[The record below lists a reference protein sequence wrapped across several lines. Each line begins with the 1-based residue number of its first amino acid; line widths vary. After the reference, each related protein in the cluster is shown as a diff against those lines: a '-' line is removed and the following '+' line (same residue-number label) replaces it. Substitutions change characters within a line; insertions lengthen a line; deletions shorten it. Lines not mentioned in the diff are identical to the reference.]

1 MADLNQ
7 SLWNSEVEPGS
18 YTAPAGY
25 SPANAPYLSML
36 FEQYKLCVETADRVS
51 ARRGAANTFFLSL
64 NSAIATAMVAGLG
77 PRPGKVSVWLLLAGL
92 LILIGQCAAW
102 YLMVRS
108 YRQLN
113 TAKWA
118 VIGAFENRL
127 PAYAYSR
134 AEWAELG
141 SGEDWRRYMPL
152 TRLEQGVP
160 PLFVAA
166 YVVGFLALAL

>member
-1 MADLNQ
+1 MADLHH
-7 SLWNSEVEPGS
+7 SLWNSEVDPDS
-18 YTAPAGY
+18 YT
-25 SPANAPYLSML
+25 PANTPYLGVL

-64 NSAIATAMVAGLG
+64 NSAIATAMVGGLG
-77 PRPGKVSVWLLLAGL
+77 PRPGRVSVWLLLAGL
-92 LILIGQCAAW
+92 LILVGQCVAW

-134 AEWAELG
+134 AEWTELG
-141 SGEDWRRYMPL
+141 EGEDWRRYVPL
-152 TRLEQGVP
+152 TRLEQWVP

-166 YVVGFLALAL
+166 YLVGFLALASAP